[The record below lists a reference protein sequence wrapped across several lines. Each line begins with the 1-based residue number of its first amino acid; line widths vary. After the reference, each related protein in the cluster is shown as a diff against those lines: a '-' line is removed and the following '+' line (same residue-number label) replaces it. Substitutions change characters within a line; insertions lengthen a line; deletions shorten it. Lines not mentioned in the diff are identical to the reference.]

1 MMVGYSKSVYT
12 VKLMYLVFSICLS
25 VLTGILAQAVFYV
38 GPIPYTMQ
46 NIGIILSGLLLP
58 PRYALFSQLFY
69 LLLIALGLPLGAG
82 FRGGLHVILGYTGG
96 YLVGFPISAT
106 LMSILCRRYLA
117 KKRLDLGGIG
127 LREYIVI
134 LLFSAIAIVP
144 TYVLGF
150 LVFTHYALRNERLL
164 MWAIGVAQGV
174 DLFSNSNVLAI
185 LLVASIAV
193 FVPQDIFI
201 DHVIA
206 IGVAKM
212 LIQFLKNRGIEIE

>member
-1 MMVGYSKSVYT
+1 MYSV
-12 VKLMYLVFSICLS
+12 CLA
-25 VLTGILAQAVFYV
+25 VLTGILAQAVFYI
-38 GPIPYTMQ
+38 GPVPYTMQ

-58 PRYALFSQLFY
+58 PRYALFSQLLY

-96 YLVGFPISAT
+96 YLAGFPISAT

-117 KKRLDLGGIG
+117 KKGLDLGGIG

-164 MWAIGVAQGV
+164 MWATGVAQGV
-174 DLFSNSNVLAI
+174 GISSNVLAI

-206 IGVAKM
+206 ISVAKM
-212 LIQFLKNRGIEIE
+212 MIQFLKSRGIEIE